1 MYGDAPTPRPYPEI
15 IDNNPCEGVVAAAL
29 LRLFV
34 LLDQLFE
41 RAVLALEEFVLPVD
55 GLGQFVDSLG
65 ERLVLLPTDRPGHR
79 LFLAGS

>member
-1 MYGDAPTPRPYPEI
+1 
-15 IDNNPCEGVVAAAL
+15 
-29 LRLFV
+29 V

-65 ERLVLLPTDRPGHR
+65 ERLVFLPTDRPGHR

>member
-1 MYGDAPTPRPYPEI
+1 MYRDAPTPGPYPEI
-15 IDNNPCEGVVAAAL
+15 LDNNPYEGVVAAAL

-41 RAVLALEEFVLPVD
+41 RAVLALEQFVLPVD